1 MKKLIL
7 IQNDYSGA
15 GKTTLSRCVT
25 RYLDHH
31 KTQHQTLVL
40 SDSEQDAA
48 GAKAWIDP
56 SNLNLNDFVSHLDT
70 SPITVLEV
78 ATGLGDY
85 FSRFYQGH
93 ELSELLHEMGVEMTV
108 VIPVTSEPDSHDAV
122 VDAAETFSDNA
133 QYAVAHLVTSSY
145 EDDDETWDRSYAARV
160 MDMFEAVEL
169 HIPELGFQAE
179 HLLRA
184 KHSDLAEALLEEN
197 PEENYG
203 KDFTKWYSRVES
215 QIDSARNFLFGD
227 DFVAIS
233 APAAKKTRK
242 MARA

>member
-15 GKTTLSRCVT
+15 GKTTLSRCMT

-40 SDSEQDAA
+40 SDSEHDAA

-56 SNLNLNDFVSHLDT
+56 SSFNLNDLVGHLDT
-70 SPITVLEV
+70 APITVLEI

-93 ELSELLHEMGVEMTV
+93 ELSEMLHEMGVEMTV

-122 VDAAETFSDNA
+122 VDAAETYSDNV

-169 HIPELGFQAE
+169 QIPELGFQAE

-184 KHSDLAEALLEEN
+184 KHSDLAQALLEEN
-197 PEENYG
+197 PEEHYG

-215 QIDSARNFLFGD
+215 QIDSARTFLFGD
-227 DFVAIS
+227 DFVAIA
-233 APAAKKTRK
+233 APPVKKSRK

>member
-15 GKTTLSRCVT
+15 GKTTLSRCMT

-40 SDSEQDAA
+40 SDSELDAA
-48 GAKAWIDP
+48 GARAWIDP
-56 SNLNLNDFVSHLDT
+56 SNFNLNDLVSHLDT
-70 SPITVLEV
+70 SPITVLEI

-93 ELSELLHEMGVEMTV
+93 ELSEMLHAMGVEMTV

-122 VDAAETFSDNA
+122 VDAAETYSDNV

-197 PEENYG
+197 PEEQYG

-215 QIDSARNFLFGD
+215 QIDSARTFLFGD
-227 DFVAIS
+227 DFVAIA
-233 APAAKKTRK
+233 APPVKKSRK

>member
-15 GKTTLSRCVT
+15 GKTTLSRCMT

-31 KTQHQTLVL
+31 KTQHQILVL

-56 SNLNLNDFVSHLDT
+56 SSFNLHDLVGHLDT
-70 SPITVLEV
+70 APITVLEI

-93 ELSELLHEMGVEMTV
+93 ELSEMLHEMGVEMTV

-122 VDAAETFSDNA
+122 VDAAETFSDNV

-184 KHSDLAEALLEEN
+184 KHSNLAEALLEEN
-197 PEENYG
+197 PEEQYG
-203 KDFTKWYSRVES
+203 KDFTKWCSRVES
-215 QIDSARNFLFGD
+215 QIDSARTFLFGD
-227 DFVAIS
+227 DFVAIA
-233 APAAKKTRK
+233 APPVKKSRK